1 MATRIDPTRFDKR
14 RSRLAAELVASLDAE
29 ERRALA
35 LVLRHKVSGRWT
47 RAAGAWAV
55 AVLGESRRGSRG
67 IEVADP
73 SAALGRLV
81 EAGWLRF
88 VPQLE
93 GRGYFWQSHAGE
105 GLTRAAGV
113 NAPDLDPAVPE

>member
-1 MATRIDPTRFDKR
+1 MARTIDPHRFDKR
-14 RSRLAAELVASLDAE
+14 RSKLAAELVGTLDGE

-55 AVLGESRRGSRG
+55 AILGASRRGCRP

-81 EAGWLRF
+81 AAGWLRF

-93 GRGYFWQSHAGE
+93 GRGYFWQTHAGE
-105 GLTRAAGV
+105 DVVHAAGV
-113 NAPDLDPAVPE
+113 NAPELDPNVPA